1 MTRLNSLFSVAYPL
15 ICASFLTSVE
25 KRRVYEVYEK
35 STNFVCFLR
44 ISPNQLVAYATIG
57 VEIFY
62 FMLNYAN
69 FTFVNVQNDK

>member
-1 MTRLNSLFSVAYPL
+1 MKFLRLTIQFFFTRLNSLFSVTYPL

-35 STNFVCFLR
+35 TTNFVGFLR
-44 ISPNQLVAYATIG
+44 IFPNQLVAYATIG

-62 FMLNYAN
+62 FMLN
-69 FTFVNVQNDK
+69 

>member
-1 MTRLNSLFSVAYPL
+1 MKFLRLTIQFFLTRLNSLFSVTYPL

-35 STNFVCFLR
+35 TTNFVGFLR

-62 FMLNYAN
+62 FMLN
-69 FTFVNVQNDK
+69 